1 MLTRAKNGERAIVTG
16 NGWATGARLA
26 LVAWHRSVAEVDTT
40 CALQQ
45 VPTNSSHIADL
56 IRSALQYRLRQNR
69 IILLH
74 LRVIREIGIAN
85 GSSDLQSAIGHEFN
99 LVEWQAINI
108 EHACRS
114 LHVELHQIDQGCPSA
129 HKSHVR
135 ALLRS
140 FRLCSDSDGRCGIF
154 WPDEFEDMH
163 RGPPLALRAF
173 SNLLNGVDDICVGA
187 AAADVATHQL
197 LDGGGVGTARLFE
210 QCDSRHDLSR

>member
-16 NGWATGARLA
+16 NGWASATRLA
-26 LVAWHRSVAEVDTT
+26 LVARHRGIAEVDTT

-56 IRSALQYRLRQNR
+56 SRSALQYRLRQNR

-114 LHVELHQIDQGCPSA
+114 LHVQLHQVDQRCA
-129 HKSHVR
+129 ATHESHVR

-140 FRLCSDSDGRCGIF
+140 L
-154 WPDEFEDMH
+154 
-163 RGPPLALRAF
+163 
-173 SNLLNGVDDICVGA
+173 
-187 AAADVATHQL
+187 
-197 LDGGGVGTARLFE
+197 
-210 QCDSRHDLSR
+210 